1 MGSVALW
8 RGIRDVNPEEPVES
22 DLVPRVTVAER
33 DRTPGTSFLSVSSVA
48 GISIWIG
55 AIGVMSCNRKS
66 YDPVP
71 NAVPGRFSVSGL
83 DGCVV
88 VPLRGGNGDRG
99 RDVIVSF
106 RDRSVGGAVADLTVP
121 SLKSCSKGC
130 SVVALLVGRG
140 VGGPDIEPRFPC
152 PWEVLRKGR
161 VWIVSVGEDGST
173 GRSKTEVGE
182 RNFSSVDK
190 GITISENEVSKSQ
203 AMTSSWSRSGSFS
216 SLLTAL
222 PLRLDIMMD

>member
-1 MGSVALW
+1 M
-8 RGIRDVNPEEPVES
+8 NPEEPVES

-55 AIGVMSCNRKS
+55 ATGVMSGNRKS

-71 NAVPGRFSVSGL
+71 DAMPCRFSMSGL

-88 VPLRGGNGDRG
+88 APLRGGNGDRG
-99 RDVIVSF
+99 REVIVSF
-106 RDRSVGGAVADLTVP
+106 RDRKVGGAVVDLTVP

-130 SVVALLVGRG
+130 SVVALLVGSG
-140 VGGPDIEPRFPC
+140 AGGTGAKARLPC

-161 VWIVSVGEDGST
+161 VWIVSVGEDGSA
-173 GRSKTEVGE
+173 GRSKAEIGD
-182 RNFSSVDK
+182 RNFSSVDE

-203 AMTSSWSRSGSFS
+203 AMTSSWSRSGSLS

-222 PLRLDIMMD
+222 PLRFDIMMD

>member
-55 AIGVMSCNRKS
+55 AIGVMSGNRKS

-71 NAVPGRFSVSGL
+71 NPVPGRFSVSGL

-88 VPLRGGNGDRG
+88 APLRGGNGDRG

-106 RDRSVGGAVADLTVP
+106 RDRNVGGAVADLTVP

-140 VGGPDIEPRFPC
+140 VGGPDIEPKIPC

-161 VWIVSVGEDGST
+161 VWIVSVGDDGST

>member
-55 AIGVMSCNRKS
+55 AIGVMSGHRKS

-88 VPLRGGNGDRG
+88 APLRGGNGDRG

-106 RDRSVGGAVADLTVP
+106 RDRNVRSADLTVP

-161 VWIVSVGEDGST
+161 VWIVSVGDDGST

-190 GITISENEVSKSQ
+190 GITIFENEVSKSQ